1 MKSKNLSETS
11 MNLSYPIIFIAV
23 HLCTER
29 RPCLCRGFTWRVE
42 WDWIAIEAS
51 LSPPRRPPWF
61 LFSWW
66 MKRGMRRRDRRRWG
80 GGSLAFFVPFHLKD
94 RCVVGAEGMRLG
106 LWIDMIFGCIVWWRG
121 AQSRARPSEVSP
133 DGRHEKSHLVPR
145 AKRRVCVL
153 RSVDWADRQTLHQ
166 LSHFFHCSSLQSSH
180 FRAQSLS
187 HVAY

>member
-66 MKRGMRRRDRRRWG
+66 RKRGMRRRDRRRWG
-80 GGSLAFFVPFHLKD
+80 GGHLLFLSPFISKIGAWWGQRGWGWGSGSIWYLDASFDDGELKAEHVPLKSLLT
-94 RCVVGAEGMRLG
+94 G
-106 LWIDMIFGCIVWWRG
+106 DMKSLTWFPERNGGSVYW
-121 AQSRARPSEVSP
+121 
-133 DGRHEKSHLVPR
+133 GR
-145 AKRRVCVL
+145 
-153 RSVDWADRQTLHQ
+153 
-166 LSHFFHCSSLQSSH
+166 
-180 FRAQSLS
+180 
-187 HVAY
+187 